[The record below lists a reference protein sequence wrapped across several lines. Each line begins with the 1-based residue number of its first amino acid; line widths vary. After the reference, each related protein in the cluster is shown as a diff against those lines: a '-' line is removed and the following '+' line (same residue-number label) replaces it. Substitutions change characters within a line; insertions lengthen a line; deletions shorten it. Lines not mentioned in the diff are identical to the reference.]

1 MTAGPID
8 ELLSDLRRRQ
18 VTLVPEGD
26 ELRCTAP
33 PGVLTE
39 ELVTE
44 LRARKPELLAALRA
58 GAGIPRLDAPP
69 TVLSYAQERLWLQAV
84 LRPGDNAYNLPIRVE
99 LAGPLRPAALRLA
112 LSEVLRRHEVLRTRY
127 RTRRGRPYPV
137 VESVAGAVLPL
148 VDLGAL
154 PEDVRQRALAELT
167 VAEARRPFDLAA
179 GPVLRALLV
188 RLGGDRH
195 VLLVTRHHIASD
207 GWSLGVLFGELSEV
221 YTALLGGVP
230 HRLPELPI
238 QYADFAAWQ
247 RAPAHRSVQ
256 DAALR
261 RWTRRLDGARFGLDL
276 LASAAPDTTAVPVRT
291 ARLTLAGPAV
301 HRLTETARQRRT
313 TLFTVLLSGFAWALH
328 AVGGQSEIVVGTAV
342 AARGRLE
349 LEPLIGPFATMLPL
363 RLGLGGRPSFG
374 ELVER
379 VHEVVR
385 AALDDQ
391 EVPTE
396 RLVEALRPE
405 RTLSDNPLFAVA
417 FTLQNTPAP
426 RIRLP
431 ELHVTVA
438 PSTPVMPKFA
448 LALTATPTDDGLD
461 LELEYDPGRLA
472 PALAARIVE
481 LTATVLTDAPARPA
495 LPAPTS
501 PGRSPENAAV
511 PASPGG
517 AVPPAALAGLESA
530 GSESAGLESAGS
542 ESAGL
547 ESAGSESADLESADG
562 TTSGA
567 ARAGTGTGAGAQ
579 TPGSGAGPAVPGCL
593 HRLVARVAARQPD
606 AIAVTC
612 RGDQLSYR
620 ALDVRAGRLARA
632 LRARGVGPESLVGL
646 CLEPSL
652 DLVVAALAIV
662 KAGAGYVPID
672 PGEPAER
679 RNRICTDAGI
689 RVAVTRP
696 GLLGPDVDQ
705 LPAAEPARWT
715 APAPPRPGPPVS
727 PANVAYAIF
736 TSGST
741 GVPKAVV
748 VTHAN
753 LTGVLAGVRS
763 ALPASAAARTWSM
776 THAPTFDVAVFEM
789 WSALTAGD
797 RLVVAPAGSART
809 PDELWRYL
817 VAERV
822 TVLSQTPAAF
832 GQLAPVALAAGA
844 TGGLHAVLLA
854 GENCDVGQFAG
865 WFTATA
871 PDRPVLANLYGI
883 TETTVHATFRRLDP
897 SDVAAADRPGGA
909 PGSPI
914 GRPLPGQSVRVGD
927 HRGEPL
933 PEGGSGELF
942 VGGVGLARGYHR
954 RPGLTADRFVPAGPG
969 AAPGARHYRSGDRGR
984 QLPGGELRYLG
995 RIDDQVKL
1003 RGYRIEP
1010 GEIEAALTTHPGVR
1024 AATVVLSG
1032 SARRTH
1038 LTGYVVPDADGH
1050 DLDEPGLRRYLAER
1064 LPRYMVPARLV
1075 LLDALPLTRHG
1086 KVDRAELAGRA
1097 LPAPEGTGRD
1107 RPGTE
1112 TERILATIL
1121 AELLG
1126 FPSAD
1131 VIGVRDNLFD
1141 LGGDSLLVTQF
1152 HARIVETFRVDTPV
1166 RRIYQA
1172 LDIASLAATV
1182 DELVARREDEAIRS
1196 ALAEV
1201 TGTAEEDAWGRR

>member
-69 TVLSYAQERLWLQAV
+69 TALSYAQERLWLQAV

-154 PEDVRQRALAELT
+154 PEDVRQRALDELT

-179 GPVLRALLV
+179 GPVLRALLA

-247 RAPAHRSVQ
+247 REPAHRSAQ
-256 DAALR
+256 DAAVR

-276 LASAAPDTTAVPVRT
+276 LASAAPDTAAVPVRT

-301 HRLTETARQRRT
+301 HRLIETARQRRT

-328 AVGGQSEIVVGTAV
+328 AVGGQPEIVVGTAV
-342 AARGRLE
+342 AGRGRLE

-385 AALDDQ
+385 AALDDR

-448 LALTATPTDDGLD
+448 LALTATPADDGLD

-472 PALAARIVE
+472 PVLAARIVE

-501 PGRSPENAAV
+501 PGQSPENAAG
-511 PASPGG
+511 P
-517 AVPPAALAGLESA
+517 ESA
-530 GSESAGLESAGS
+530 GPESAGP
-542 ESAGL
+542 
-547 ESAGSESADLESADG
+547 ESADG
-562 TTSGA
+562 ATSGA
-567 ARAGTGTGAGAQ
+567 ARAGTGTGAGAPI
-579 TPGSGAGPAVPGCL
+579 PGSGADPAVPGCL
-593 HRLVARVAARQPD
+593 HQLVARVAARQPD

-679 RNRICTDAGI
+679 RNRICGDAGI

-741 GVPKAVV
+741 GMPKAVV

-763 ALPASAAARTWSM
+763 ALPASTAARTWSM

-822 TVLSQTPAAF
+822 TMLSQTPAAF

-854 GENCDVGQFAG
+854 GENCDVGQLAG

-871 PDRPVLANLYGI
+871 PGRPVLANLYGI

-914 GRPLPGQSVRVGD
+914 GRPLPGQSVRVRGR
-927 HRGEPL
+927 RGEPL
-933 PEGGSGELF
+933 PDGGSGELF

-969 AAPGARHYRSGDRGR
+969 AVPGVRHYRSGDRGR

-1038 LTGYVVPDADGH
+1038 LTGYVVPDAGGP

-1126 FPSAD
+1126 FPSVD